1 MKISEEVISTSTPMS
16 IIDSVEFK
24 DVPADVDTL
33 ENENSVNQFA
43 FQVQIYASK
52 DIVTKDGFVVA
63 KAGDKLTNANGKAV
77 AATAYIGVKGDADLN
92 MICDSRDASVVLAWY
107 ANVQTGGSNSMFFED
122 ERTKE
127 YPVLDDFAAFLADV
141 DNEKDADNS
150 IKLKDQRKL
159 TSSDAS
165 FILSYYAKLSTGS
178 VAGKDTWKGE
188 LGDYAKD

>member
-1 MKISEEVISTSTPMS
+1 MS

-63 KAGDKLTNANGKAV
+63 KAGDKLTNADGKAV

-141 DNEKDADNS
+141 DNEKNADNS
-150 IKLKDQRKL
+150 IMLKNQRKL

-165 FILSYYAKLSTGS
+165 FILSYYAKVQTGS
-178 VAGKDTWKGE
+178 AATKDTWKGE